1 MTRGG
6 KVLLFIIVI
15 LVADQI
21 LKIWVKTSMT
31 LGQDISIA
39 GNWAYL
45 YFVENKG
52 MAFGMEFGG
61 AAGKIALSLFRI
73 IAAVAIGW
81 YLVRLINNMAHT
93 GLIFAIAAILAG
105 AVGNIIDSTFYGVIF
120 SESSFHQTATI
131 FPPDG
136 GYAPL
141 LKGKVVDMFYFPV
154 IEGRWPEWSPIRAGE
169 HFVFFRPVFNIA
181 DAAITSGVI
190 ALILF
195 QKRFFD

>member
-169 HFVFFRPVFNIA
+169 QFVFFRPVFNIA